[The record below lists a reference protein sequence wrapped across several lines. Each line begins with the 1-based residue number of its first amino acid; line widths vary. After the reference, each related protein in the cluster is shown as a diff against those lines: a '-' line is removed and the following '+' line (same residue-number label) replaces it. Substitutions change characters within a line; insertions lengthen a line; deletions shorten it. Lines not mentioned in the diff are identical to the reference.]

1 MKPQHILLAILV
13 SASWGFNFV
22 AAKWAVAEFSPLF
35 VNAIRFTL
43 VALIFMPFLKI
54 IRGRMTLLLSTA
66 FILGVLHF
74 SVTFWAVKMA
84 DGVGAISIASQLTV
98 PFSTVLAIVFLKETV
113 GWKRVAGILL
123 SFSGVLVIGF
133 DPVVLTYWEGVSLMS
148 LAALLYSISAILM
161 RSLKDVSVVT
171 MQAWVGLA
179 GAVGSIILSLVFETG
194 QLQAFADGSSRAW
207 LSVLYS
213 ALGATVVGH
222 GAANYLFR
230 KYEVSMVSPYFLIVP
245 LFAVLAGVFALDEVV
260 TGRIVAGGLLTIFGV
275 LIVTLRNNV
284 RKSIVADAPN
294 TEG

>member
-22 AAKWAVAEFSPLF
+22 AAKWAVAEFSPLL
-35 VNAIRFTL
+35 VNAVRFSL
-43 VALIFMPFLKI
+43 VALIFMPFLRI
-54 IRGRMTLLLSTA
+54 IRGRMPLLLATA

-98 PFSTVLAIVFLKETV
+98 PFSTILAIIFLKETV

-123 SFSGVLVIGF
+123 SFSGVLIIGF

-161 RSLKDVSVVT
+161 RSLKDVPVVT

-194 QLQAFADGSSRAW
+194 QFQAIAEGSSRAW
-207 LSVLYS
+207 LSILYS

-230 KYEVSMVSPYFLIVP
+230 KYEVSMVSPYFLVVP

-260 TGRIVAGGLLTIFGV
+260 TGRIVAGGLVTIVGV
-275 LIVTLRNNV
+275 LIVTLRNSA

>member
-22 AAKWAVAEFSPLF
+22 AAKWAVADFTPLL
-35 VNAIRFTL
+35 VNAIRFSI
-43 VALIFMPFLKI
+43 VAIIFAPFLKI
-54 IRGRMTLLLSTA
+54 IRGHMILLLTTA

-98 PFSTVLAIVFLKETV
+98 PFSTILAIVFLKETV
-113 GWKRVAGILL
+113 GWKRGVGIVL

-133 DPVVLTYWEGVSLMS
+133 DPLVLTYWEGVSLMS
-148 LAALLYSISAILM
+148 FAALLYSISAILM
-161 RSLKDVSVVT
+161 RSLKDVPVVT

-179 GAVGSIILSLVFETG
+179 GAVGSTILSFALEG
-194 QLQAFADGSSRAW
+194 NQLNAISEASARGW
-207 LSVLYS
+207 LSILYS

-230 KYEVSMVSPYFLIVP
+230 KYEVSMVSPYFLVVP

-260 TGRIVAGGLLTIFGV
+260 TSRIVLGGLLTIVGV
-275 LIVTLRNNV
+275 LIVTLRNTAK
-284 RKSIVADAPN
+284 KSAIADTAN